1 MSIIPTAGPLSDAAV
16 AEDLGKKKVIKTD
29 AEWRAQLTPEQYHI
43 LREKGTERP
52 FTGAFTDNHADG
64 FYHCA
69 GCDARLF
76 ESTTKFDSHCGWP
89 SFYDAIQNDAIDFH
103 EDRTFG
109 MKRVEVTCATCGGH
123 LGHVFP
129 DGPKPTGQR
138 FCINSASLKFE
149 QQ

>member
-1 MSIIPTAGPLSDAAV
+1 MA
-16 AEDLGKKKVIKTD
+16 
-29 AEWRAQLTPEQYHI
+29 RAQLSPEQYHI

-89 SFYDAIQNDAIDFH
+89 SFYDAVDNKAIDFH

-109 MKRVEVTCATCGGH
+109 MRRVEVTCATCGGH

-129 DGPKPTGQR
+129 DGPKTDRPALLHQLGVLEVR
-138 FCINSASLKFE
+138 RAVEASGENDSRVKR
-149 QQ
+149 

>member
-69 GCDARLF
+69 GCGSRLF
-76 ESTTKFDSHCGWP
+76 TSDTKFDSHCGWP

-138 FCINSASLKFE
+138 FCINSASLAFE
-149 QQ
+149 KK